1 MSKLVII
8 TEPFGGI
15 IHQLGESWTTV
26 GRADGN
32 MFQIADS
39 SISGRHCEVKAR
51 AGELLVRDL
60 NSTNGT
66 FIGGARVSEGTV
78 RFGQSFRLGN
88 IDLRFEHTLHA
99 IPKVAVLDSSSP
111 APRAVMVLP
120 SKEFAEVVQGGSKF
134 NVLFVDDSMAFL
146 ESFAVLC
153 GELSAGQWRIHTAAS
168 ADCALKLLDEY
179 KIDLAIV
186 DINMPMLDGIQLLTI
201 IKRRHANVKVAVM
214 TGFANEA
221 NRAACLSSGADL
233 FLEKASGSTEIR
245 VAYRMLEDILEHSKN
260 KEGFSGTIQQ
270 INLPDVIQLECLN
283 RKSIVLEVQDSRT
296 SGQIYIKAGEVTHAA
311 VGTLIGEQ
319 AFYQLL
325 ALRGGEFQI
334 KPFKEPPRRT
344 IDGHWEILLMDAAR
358 ASDED
363 TSIRSKD
370 SLKKENPQPQ
380 PSAQPPG
387 EWMNPTLGSDII
399 VAATYDGQWKPGA
412 EQK

>member
-1 MSKLVII
+1 
-8 TEPFGGI
+8 
-15 IHQLGESWTTV
+15 
-26 GRADGN
+26 

-39 SISGRHCEVKAR
+39 SVSGRHCEVKSR
-51 AGELLVRDL
+51 GGELLVRDL

-66 FIGGARVSEGTV
+66 FIGGMRVSEGTV

-88 IDLRFEHTLHA
+88 IELRFEHTLHA
-99 IPKVAVLDSSSP
+99 IPKVAVIDSSSP
-111 APRAVMVLP
+111 VPRAVMVLP
-120 SKEFAEVVQGGSKF
+120 AKESVEVAQGAPKY

-179 KIDLAIV
+179 KMNLAV
-186 DINMPMLDGIQLLTI
+186 LDINMPMLDGIQLLTI
-201 IKRRHANVKVAVM
+201 IKRRHPQVKLAVM
-214 TGFANEA
+214 TGFANDA
-221 NRAACLSSGADL
+221 NRAACLSNGADL

-283 RKSIVLEVQDSRT
+283 RKSIVLEVHDSART
-296 SGQIYIKAGEVTHAA
+296 TGQIYIQAGEVTHAA

-325 ALRGGEFQI
+325 ALRGGEFHI

-344 IDGHWEILLMDAAR
+344 IEGHWEILLMDAAR

-363 TSIRSKD
+363 TSLHSKD
-370 SLKKENPQPQ
+370 SLKQNAPPPQVPPQ
-380 PSAQPPG
+380 QPPPQPPG
-387 EWMNPTLGSDII
+387 EWMNPALGSDII
-399 VAATYDGQWKPGA
+399 VAATYDGQWKPGGD
-412 EQK
+412 KK